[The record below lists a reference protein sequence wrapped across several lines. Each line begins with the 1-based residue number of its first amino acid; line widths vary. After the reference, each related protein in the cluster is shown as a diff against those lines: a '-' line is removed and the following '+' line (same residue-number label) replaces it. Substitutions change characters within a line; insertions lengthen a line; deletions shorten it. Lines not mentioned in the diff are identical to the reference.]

1 MLGTH
6 PFLIF
11 PLHNMEMWVIM
22 VNFGCQPR
30 KLVRHICGHVCEG
43 VSREVWFVFQQGE
56 REDLPGMWVAL
67 LTDWGPK

>member
-1 MLGTH
+1 MA
-6 PFLIF
+6 
-11 PLHNMEMWVIM
+11 
-22 VNFGCQPR
+22 NFGCQPR

-56 REDLPGMWVAL
+56 GEDLPGMWVAL